1 MIYRRFSVLLLWRV
15 LLLTLFLAAGIY
27 LVLKEEYALAVI
39 SLFVVI
45 GILVSIFYF
54 LQKRLTLVYDFFE
67 AVKYRDFSQNFVVEK
82 KANDLQQ
89 LYRGFNL
96 VNATVRT
103 IQAERETQFLYL
115 QKILEMIDIGIMAY
129 DTTSGRVMWLNEAF
143 LKIIDQPHIKQ
154 VQFVEKR
161 NPELYRKLFIQY
173 YAKPEN
179 VALHARSEGLSVL
192 VSNSLF
198 RLEDQ
203 ECKLIVLHNI
213 ENTLNQTEAEAWKK
227 LLSVMTHE
235 IMNSIGP
242 ISSLAATLRQQ
253 AEGQQLDAEDL
264 AMGLQSIENRSEG
277 LMRFAK
283 TYRSLNK
290 VVNLHLE
297 KVSVAE
303 LFQQLEH
310 LMKPTAEGAKIR
322 FELENKRLTINADAY
337 LIEQVLIN
345 LILNAVQA
353 SERRSEAKVF
363 ILAKA
368 QEEGKV
374 LIQVVDNGAGIA
386 ADIQDKIFVPFFTTK
401 KAGSG
406 VGLSLSKQIM
416 TLHGGK
422 IQVQSEVG
430 LGTRVSLV
438 FNG

>member
-1 MIYRRFSVLLLWRV
+1 M
-15 LLLTLFLAAGIY
+15 
-27 LVLKEEYALAVI
+27 
-39 SLFVVI
+39 
-45 GILVSIFYF
+45 
-54 LQKRLTLVYDFFE
+54 
-67 AVKYRDFSQNFVVEK
+67 
-82 KANDLQQ
+82 
-89 LYRGFNL
+89 
-96 VNATVRT
+96 
-103 IQAERETQFLYL
+103 
-115 QKILEMIDIGIMAY
+115 
-129 DTTSGRVMWLNEAF
+129 
-143 LKIIDQPHIKQ
+143 
-154 VQFVEKR
+154 
-161 NPELYRKLFIQY
+161 
-173 YAKPEN
+173 
-179 VALHARSEGLSVL
+179 
-192 VSNSLF
+192 
-198 RLEDQ
+198 
-203 ECKLIVLHNI
+203 
-213 ENTLNQTEAEAWKK
+213 
-227 LLSVMTHE
+227 LSVMTHE

-310 LMKPTAEGAKIR
+310 LLKPTAEGAKIR